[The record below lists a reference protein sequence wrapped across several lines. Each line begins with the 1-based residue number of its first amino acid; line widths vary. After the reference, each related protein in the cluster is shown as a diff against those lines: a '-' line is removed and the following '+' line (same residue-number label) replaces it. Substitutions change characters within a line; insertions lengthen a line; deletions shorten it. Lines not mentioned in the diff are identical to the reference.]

1 MRLSPNHKVLHYGDC
16 DEKSTPTAEELPS
29 KLAVSDVRALLVGKE
44 CPHMRG
50 RKASQTQL
58 AFSLA
63 LEGVDLQSLD
73 CVAPDE
79 LTLAYWTDGINALL
93 GQRMTSKETE
103 KDLDTLLSMEIK
115 LRLLDAEGVTI
126 PQDPPIVPPDPPH
139 FHFCYDLK

>member
-16 DEKSTPTAEELPS
+16 DEKSTPSAEELPS
-29 KLAVSDVRALLVGKE
+29 KLAVSDVRALLTGKE

>member
-16 DEKSTPTAEELPS
+16 DEKSAPTAEELGS
-29 KLAVSDVRALLVGKE
+29 KLAVSDIKALLVGKE
-44 CPHMRG
+44 CPHMKG
-50 RKASQTQL
+50 RKASHQL

-79 LTLAYWTDGINALL
+79 LTVAYWMDGINALL
-93 GQRMTSKETE
+93 GQRMQSKETH

-115 LRLLDAEGVTI
+115 LRLLDAEGVPI
-126 PQDPPIVPPDPPH
+126 PQEPPPIPPDPPNY
-139 FHFCYDLK
+139 HFCYDLK

>member
-1 MRLSPNHKVLHYGDC
+1 MRLAPNHKSLHYGDC
-16 DEKSTPTAEELPS
+16 DEKSAPSVEELPS
-29 KLAVSDVRALLVGKE
+29 KLAVSDVKALLVGRD
-44 CPHMRG
+44 CPHTRG
-50 RKASQTQL
+50 RKASHQL

-63 LEGVDLQSLD
+63 LEGVELQSLD

-93 GQRMTSKETE
+93 GQKMRSKETE

-126 PQDPPIVPPDPPH
+126 PQDPPPIPPDPANYH
-139 FHFCYDLK
+139 FYYDLK